1 MIRALLLSELQ
12 QYFGGERLKGDVAF
26 TGIETDSR
34 ANLSGN
40 VFLALKGERFDG
52 HLFCQQAQNQG
63 AVGLVVSDYQPDIDL
78 PQWLVP
84 DTRIALGQIA
94 TYNRGLF
101 TGPVIAITGNSGKTT
116 VKEML
121 GAILTEAV
129 GQNKVLITAGN
140 FNNDIGVPLTLMRL
154 SEQHQYAV
162 IELGANHL
170 GEIDYCGRIARP
182 DIGVVLNVTGAHLG
196 EFGSMQ
202 QIAQAKGELIQVLG
216 SEGKIVV
223 NYDDAF
229 VDYWIS
235 LAGERLLT
243 GYSMLKF
250 DSDQAVI
257 AEESEGNSVERSVG
271 SSVEKIDL
279 YATDLQVTECGY
291 RFNLCVSDRLADA
304 RHLSERR
311 IPVQLQVPARHNVSN
326 ALAAASAA
334 LQLGLD
340 LTCIAQGLNHFSG
353 VSGRLQTVTGLQQS
367 RIINDS
373 YNANPGSVR
382 AAIDTLM
389 DYSGEHILVLGDIGE
404 LGAATEQAHQ
414 ELGIYAK
421 AKGVGRLL
429 TIGQFTALTCQAFGS
444 GAEHFADK
452 ASLIAAIKPHL
463 KSDTT
468 LLVKG
473 SRSSKMELVVAGL
486 TL

>member
-12 QYFGGERLKGDVAF
+12 QYFGGERFKGDVAF

-52 HLFCQQAQNQG
+52 HLFCQQAQDQG

-84 DTRIALGQIA
+84 DTRITLGQIA

-101 TGPVIAITGNSGKTT
+101 TGPVVAITGNSGKTT

-182 DIGVVLNVTGAHLG
+182 DIGVLLNVTGAHLG

-243 GYSMLKF
+243 GYSMLKS
-250 DSDQAVI
+250 DSDLAVI
-257 AEESEGNSVERSVG
+257 PEEFEE

-304 RHLSERR
+304 KHLSERR

-334 LQLGLD
+334 LQLGID

-404 LGAATEQAHQ
+404 LGDAAEQAHQ
-414 ELGIYAK
+414 ELGVYAK

-429 TIGQFTALTCQAFGS
+429 TIGRFTELTCQGFGS

-463 KSDTT
+463 KRDTT

-473 SRSSKMELVVAGL
+473 SRSTRMELVVAEL

>member
-12 QYFGGERLKGDVAF
+12 QYFGGERFKGDVAF

-52 HLFCQQAQNQG
+52 HLFCQQAQDQG

-101 TGPVIAITGNSGKTT
+101 TGPVVAITGNSGKTT

-182 DIGVVLNVTGAHLG
+182 DIGVLLNVTGAHLG

-243 GYSMLKF
+243 GYSMLKS
-250 DSDQAVI
+250 DSDLAVI
-257 AEESEGNSVERSVG
+257 PEEFEE

-304 RHLSERR
+304 KHLSERR

-334 LQLGLD
+334 LQLGID

-404 LGAATEQAHQ
+404 LGDAAEQAHQ
-414 ELGIYAK
+414 ELGVYAK

-429 TIGQFTALTCQAFGS
+429 TIGRFTELTCQGFGS

-463 KSDTT
+463 KRDTT

-473 SRSSKMELVVAGL
+473 SRSTRMELVVAEL